1 MPRMNKKQL
10 LKGVRFVAA
19 RMVGN
24 STVMYHR
31 ANGER
36 IYRVRDVDLIT
47 VYPDGSMRFDT
58 QGKMNEIHRRK
69 INQLQNFIKIELKG
83 RKWHVSHAA
92 DMSAWRRPL
101 NPFFDGLRVDCCG
114 NIA

>member
-1 MPRMNKKQL
+1 MNKKQL

-58 QGKMNEIHRRK
+58 QGRQNEIHRRK
-69 INQLQNFIKIELKG
+69 INQLQGFIKIERRG
-83 RKWHVSHAA
+83 DSWHIHPAT
-92 DMSAWRRPL
+92 DMSAWRKPL
-101 NPFFDGLRVDCCG
+101 NAFYDGLRVDPCG
-114 NIA
+114 NIQ